1 MTEERYKKLHDYFEE
16 HKGMAKALAF
26 LCAGLTAAV
35 YIFFIAMLFIFIVRG
50 EYKTAYEVV
59 LVCAVG
65 FGGCTVLRRAIN
77 SPRPYDVYPYPPTI
91 SRNKKGCSFP
101 SRHVFSIAII
111 AVSAMRLN
119 TTCGIVMVFLTVIL
133 AATRVIGGVH
143 FVKDVFAGAGIAYL
157 WGIIGF
163 SILSLI

>member
-1 MTEERYKKLHDYFEE
+1 MTEERYAKLHIYFEE
-16 HKGMAKALAF
+16 HKGMARALNI
-26 LCAGLTAAV
+26 LCAGLTALV
-35 YIFFIAMLFIFIVRG
+35 YVFFISMLVVFVIRG
-50 EYKTAYEVV
+50 EYKVAYEVV
-59 LVCAVG
+59 LVSAVG
-65 FGGCTVLRRAIN
+65 LLGCTVLRKIIDN
-77 SPRPYDVYPYPPTI
+77 PRPYDVYPYPPTI
-91 SRNKKGCSFP
+91 PRNKKGCSFP

-119 TTCGIVMVFLTVIL
+119 TTCGIVLVILTVIL

-143 FVKDVFAGAGIAYL
+143 FVKDVFAGAGVAFL

>member
-1 MTEERYKKLHDYFEE
+1 MTEERYAKLHNYFEG
-16 HKGMAKALAF
+16 HKGMAKALNF
-26 LCAGLTAAV
+26 MCIGLTVAV
-35 YIFFIAMLFIFIVRG
+35 YIFFITMLVIFIVRR
-50 EYKTAYEVV
+50 EYRVAYEVV

-65 FGGCTVLRRAIN
+65 FAGCTVLRKVID
-77 SPRPYDVYPYPPTI
+77 SPRPYDLYPYPPTI

-119 TTCGIVMVFLTVIL
+119 TTCGVVMVFLTIIL

>member
-1 MTEERYKKLHDYFEE
+1 MTEERYAKLHKYFTE
-16 HKGMAKALAF
+16 HKGMAKALNYV
-26 LCAGLTAAV
+26 CGGLTLAV
-35 YIFFIAMLFIFIVRG
+35 YVFFITMLVVLVVNKQ
-50 EYKTAYEVV
+50 YKLAYEIV

-65 FGGCTVLRRAIN
+65 FCACTVLRKVIDT
-77 SPRPYDVYPYPPTI
+77 PRPYDLYPYPPTI
-91 SRNKKGCSFP
+91 KRNKKGCSFP

-111 AVSAMRLN
+111 ATCAMRLN
-119 TTCGIVMVFLTVIL
+119 PICGIILIALTVLL

-143 FVKDVFAGAGIAYL
+143 FVKDVFAGAGLAFL